1 MRTSAGIDRRVILKS
16 LAAAAILGKVMRAET
31 GAEIGSPLPS
41 RREGELDLHHI
52 DTGRGNCTL
61 IVGPD
66 GTTMMID
73 AGASAV
79 GSANAAVATSSEA
92 RPDALRRAGEWQAR
106 YALQHSA
113 STRLDY
119 MVVTHVHPDHVGDVS
134 AETPL
139 APGGGFHLTGVSDV
153 DALLPITT
161 LLDRGYPDYAPFAP
175 PPGAFTTNYVA
186 YLKRRVDTSRV
197 VEKVK
202 VGSTEQVKL
211 RTPEKYPEFAVRML
225 SANGVIWD
233 GQGTGT
239 HTVFPPAQSLTSE
252 EHPNE
257 NLSSVALRLSY
268 GKFSYFAGGDLSSDT
283 HDGRVPWQDVE
294 SPVTKA
300 AGRTEVAAAD
310 HHGYFDACGPEFVR
324 NLDAQAYIVQAWDVG
339 HAGPAQLQRM
349 LGAWGRGATHDVFA
363 LDVLPANDLMNRRF
377 TPLLKS
383 RRGHVVVRVAPGG
396 GSYRVFVLDS
406 SVENGGVRAVFGP
419 YICRG

>member
-1 MRTSAGIDRRVILKS
+1 MRISAGIDRRVMLKS
-16 LAAAAILGKVMRAET
+16 FAAAALVGGVMRADT
-31 GAEIGSPLPS
+31 GREIGSPLPS

-79 GSANAAVATSSEA
+79 GSPNAAVATSSEA
-92 RPDALRRAGEWQAR
+92 RPDASRRAGEWQAR

-113 STRLDY
+113 SAKLDY

-134 AETPL
+134 TETPL
-139 APGGGFHLTGVSDV
+139 AASGGFHLTGVSDV
-153 DALLPITT
+153 DALMPITT
-161 LLDRGYPDYAPFAP
+161 LLDRGYPEYAPFAP
-175 PPGAFTTNYVA
+175 PPGAFTTNYIA
-186 YLKRRVDTSRV
+186 YLKHRVETARA

-211 RTPEKYPEFAVRML
+211 RSSEKYPEFAVRML
-225 SANGVIWD
+225 SANGVIWNGKGD
-233 GQGTGT
+233 GT
-239 HTVFPPAQSLTSE
+239 HTDFPAAQNLAPE
-252 EHPNE
+252 DRPNE

-339 HAGPAQLQRM
+339 HAGAMQLQRM

-363 LDVLPANDLMNRRF
+363 LDVLPANELMNRRF

-383 RRGHVVVRVAPGG
+383 RRGHVVVRVATGG
-396 GSYRVFVLDS
+396 GSYRILVVDS
-406 SVENGGVRAVFGP
+406 AVENGGVRAVFGP
-419 YICRG
+419 YTCRG